1 MSSTTPSSSTLLTKE
16 EISAIDRQ
24 LAVKIGWLLRI
35 SIVASSFFILIGVI
49 LWAFDDNG
57 TSSVD
62 EALGKDVDS
71 VHVSPS
77 TIYHGIIDGTST
89 AYIQLG
95 LLLLL
100 ITPTLRV
107 IITGSVFYREKLWML
122 LGASCIVLFVLILGL
137 FGLAE

>member
-1 MSSTTPSSSTLLTKE
+1 MSSTMSSSTSLTKE

-24 LAVKIGWLLRI
+24 LAVRIGLLLRV
-35 SIVASSFFILIGVI
+35 SIITSSFFILVGVI
-49 LWAFDDNG
+49 LWAFDDDA

-62 EALGKDVDS
+62 EALGKNVDS

-77 TIYHGIIDGTST
+77 TIYHGLLDGSST

-100 ITPTLRV
+100 LTPTLRV
-107 IITGSVFYREKLWML
+107 IITGGVFYREKLWML
-122 LGASCIVLFVLILGL
+122 LGASGIVLLVLILGL

>member
-1 MSSTTPSSSTLLTKE
+1 MSTPTSPTSTLSRE

-24 LAVKIGWLLRI
+24 LAVRIGLLLRT
-35 SIVASSFFILIGVI
+35 SILVSSFFILLGIV
-49 LWAFDDNG
+49 LWAVDDNR

-62 EALGKDVDS
+62 EALGKNVDS

-77 TIYHGIIDGTST
+77 TIYHGILDGTST

-100 ITPTLRV
+100 LTPTLRV
-107 IITGSVFYREKLWML
+107 IITGGVFYREKLWLL
-122 LGASCIVLFVLILGL
+122 LGASFIVLFVLILGL

>member
-1 MSSTTPSSSTLLTKE
+1 MKSTTSATPTLSRE

-24 LAVKIGWLLRI
+24 LAVRIGMLLRA
-35 SIVASSFFILIGVI
+35 SIIVSSFFILVGVV
-49 LWAFDDNG
+49 LWAVDSDR
-57 TSSVD
+57 TSSTD
-62 EALGKDVDS
+62 EALGKNVDS

-77 TIYHGIIDGTST
+77 TIYHGLLDGTST

-95 LLLLL
+95 LLILLL
-100 ITPTLRV
+100 TPTLRV
-107 IITGSVFYREKLWML
+107 IITGGVFYREKLWML

>member
-1 MSSTTPSSSTLLTKE
+1 MSTPTPSARALSRE

-24 LAVKIGWLLRI
+24 LAVRIGLLLRV
-35 SIVASSFFILIGVI
+35 SIFLSSFFIVLGVI
-49 LWAFDDNG
+49 LWAFDGDR

-62 EALGKDVDS
+62 EALGKNVDS

-77 TIYHGIIDGTST
+77 TIYHGILDGTST

-95 LLLLL
+95 LLFLLL
-100 ITPTLRV
+100 TPTLRV
-107 IITGSVFYREKLWML
+107 IITGGVFYREKLWLL
-122 LGASCIVLFVLILGL
+122 LGASFIVLFVLILGL

>member
-1 MSSTTPSSSTLLTKE
+1 MKSTTTATPTLSRE

-24 LAVKIGWLLRI
+24 LAVRIGMLLRA
-35 SIVASSFFILIGVI
+35 SIIVSSFFILVGVV
-49 LWAFDDNG
+49 LWAVDSDR
-57 TSSVD
+57 TSSTD
-62 EALGKDVDS
+62 EALGKNVDS

-77 TIYHGIIDGTST
+77 TIYHGLLDGTST

-95 LLLLL
+95 LLILLL
-100 ITPTLRV
+100 TPTLRV
-107 IITGSVFYREKLWML
+107 IITGGVFYREKLWML